1 MPTEIPR
8 ALLEV
13 RYYEAAQKYLRSLPL
28 EHFMEAMP
36 QATQRKITLESLDLV
51 AAQRSD
57 FHLFNEMLVQY
68 PRRNKKKP
76 GQVVPDNMVVLY
88 NGPLKVEGSY
98 DTPLQ
103 PAPPFFVLEYVS
115 KNNKRKDYDDNMD
128 KYEQQLRVPYYLLFQ
143 PDVLELTLYHH
154 NGQKYVSVKPNEA
167 GRYSLAKL
175 ELEVALHDGWV
186 RYWYRGELLP
196 LPADLQRE
204 LTAERQ
210 ARLAA
215 EQGREQEHQARLVAE
230 QGREQEHQARLAAEQ
245 EVARLRAEIERMK
258 K

>member
-8 ALLEV
+8 ALLEI
-13 RYYEAAQKYLRSLPL
+13 RYHEAAQKYLRSLPL

-88 NGPLKVEGSY
+88 NGTLKVEGSY
-98 DTPLQ
+98 DIPLQ
-103 PAPPFFVLEYVS
+103 PEPPFFVLEYVS

-154 NGQKYVSVKPNEA
+154 NGRKYVSVKPNAA
-167 GRYSLAKL
+167 GRYLLEEL

-204 LTAERQ
+204 VVDLQQQLAVEHQ

-215 EQGREQEHQARLVAE
+215 EQGRE
-230 QGREQEHQARLAAEQ
+230 RERQARLAVEQ
-245 EVARLRAEIERMK
+245 EVAQLRAEMERMK
-258 K
+258 RT